1 MAEGELRV
9 QKLRIT
15 ISKLICLV
23 CVMTGFCS
31 TLSHAQDILKLSQDK
46 IDESAITI
54 TSPELIKSSTLTGY
68 VLQGRVYMP
77 VKATL
82 DALKISYRLVGN
94 RLIVTSDE
102 LSNTLVLS
110 SQEVTGLEHAAWFE
124 VAGVRFLSADVM
136 ESFLLAKI
144 GLVED
149 DFSFNTA
156 VAAIEQEQFITPA
169 ALSSFQSLCSQL
181 LDGYRLVVKQSF
193 KKAQSDTKVMQQHG
207 LYKARLV
214 TLPFAQR
221 TGYVLSIGGFDTLSE
236 AKRYGRNK
244 GLLSEVHQG
253 LNSDGQL
260 VYRFEYP
267 GFASEQDAIK
277 FARSEFPSL
286 NYKVKKA
293 VVSSTAAVKNW
304 VVQYAAAKDL
314 NEAKNLAKD
323 FAQVAELYIARKK
336 VNGRIWYCLVS
347 KTFYQKSQAL
357 GFLKTAKEDGFITQ
371 MNQFVDIV
379 WSK

>member
-1 MAEGELRV
+1 
-9 QKLRIT
+9 
-15 ISKLICLV
+15 
-23 CVMTGFCS
+23 MTGFCS